1 MRPND
6 EKLITGFARAGIIIE
21 MNALLQ
27 HCDLVASMMDNEQTK
42 LEEEFRKAAACESNL
57 DNSDYTDHL
66 SDEHWMIHTVL
77 PRLQWQSQFLTVY
90 ATIEHI
96 LNEICEIV
104 RRKTNSKLSFKDL
117 DGSGIHRARNY
128 LVKIGGIEE
137 PFQTEKWQRIKLLGE
152 IRNIIAHRRGEI
164 DIINN
169 TNLSNRLQ
177 AEEHLELRK
186 LHEESFEAEIIFNHK
201 FIKEAIRD
209 SSSFISSITNFK
221 LSPPQQAT

>member
-1 MRPND
+1 MRSND
-6 EKLITGFARAGIIIE
+6 EKLITGFARVGINIE

-27 HCDLVASMMDNEQTK
+27 HCELVASMMNNEQTK
-42 LEEEFRKAAACESNL
+42 LDEELKKAAACESSL
-57 DNSDYTDHL
+57 VDSDSADHL
-66 SDEHWMIHTVL
+66 NDEYWMIHTVL

-90 ATIEHI
+90 ATMEHI

-152 IRNIIAHRRGEI
+152 KGILSHI
-164 DIINN
+164 DV
-169 TNLSNRLQ
+169 
-177 AEEHLELRK
+177 EK
-186 LHEESFEAEIIFNHK
+186 
-201 FIKEAIRD
+201 
-209 SSSFISSITNFK
+209 
-221 LSPPQQAT
+221 